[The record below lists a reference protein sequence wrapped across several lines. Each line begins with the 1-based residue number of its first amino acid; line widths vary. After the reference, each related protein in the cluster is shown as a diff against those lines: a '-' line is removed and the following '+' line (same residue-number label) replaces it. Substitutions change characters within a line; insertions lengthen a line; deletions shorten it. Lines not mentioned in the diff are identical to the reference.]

1 MAIVGFKNICPPAMF
16 YLVISFISL
25 VVIAFFN
32 FGNENVYCVG
42 YYSCPVSSIYLVF
55 LVKIIYVIF
64 WTWILNLIC
73 RSGVPVVSWL
83 LVLIP
88 LLIFF
93 AMIGLFILRSTFNVQ

>member
-1 MAIVGFKNICPPAMF
+1 MAIVGFKNLCAPALF
-16 YLVISFISL
+16 YLVISSISL

-42 YYSCPVSSIYLVF
+42 YYSCPVSSIYLIF

-73 RSGVPVVSWL
+73 RAGLPIISWL
-83 LVLIP
+83 LVLLP

-93 AMIGLFILRSTFNVQ
+93 TLIGVFILTTPV